1 MKSGGRFPPTQE
13 EEWRREGVVVAHSTR
28 RQHPGT
34 CKALAL
40 SCSFPYCLPA
50 AFRKGFEGLEKY
62 VVQDQILVFSRVCC
76 SFSLL

>member
-62 VVQDQILVFSRVCC
+62 VA
-76 SFSLL
+76 